1 MTWALFPIT
10 AMLFYVSGSYIQ
22 NYLVDTALPKKR
34 AGALIIMH
42 LPQML
47 LSILLL
53 FAAFGRTVFFLPL
66 GNALGLILAGAINV
80 VGSIYYYRAL
90 QSGDTADVNIF
101 GQISPILSLF
111 FGIIILSESIT
122 IEQGI
127 GFALIMLAICV
138 VVFGGL
144 KKRERKHVDFRV
156 AALTI
161 TSAFFSVLSDVV
173 YACFVKGF
181 TADIKLFAQG
191 FFFFQLGSALTVTV
205 IMICFVR
212 WRKAVHTTFFRGRKH
227 RRNLLASIVDNLAFM
242 LGEILY
248 KFGLLI
254 VPVVAMM
261 TVVGKVAG
269 LFISLFY
276 TIFVGKIFPKFVHG
290 KRLTRRAVA
299 QYMIAAVLIIA
310 GIAIM
315 N

>member
-1 MTWALFPIT
+1 MTWAFFPIA

-22 NYLVDTALPKKR
+22 NYLVDTALPKKK

-53 FAAFGRTVFFLPL
+53 FALFGRTVFFLPL
-66 GNALGLILAGAINV
+66 NNALGLILAGAINV
-80 VGSIYYYRAL
+80 VGSIYYYKAL

-101 GQISPILSLF
+101 GQISPLLSLV
-111 FGIIILSESIT
+111 FGILILGETIS

-127 GFALIMLAICV
+127 GFALIMAAILV
-138 VVFGGL
+138 VVFGGM
-144 KKRERKHVDFRV
+144 KKTEHKRVDLRV
-156 AALTI
+156 AALTL

-173 YACFVKGF
+173 YAFFIKGF
-181 TADIKLFAQG
+181 TTDIKLFSQG

-205 IMICFVR
+205 IMICFVS
-212 WRKAVHTTFFRGRKH
+212 WRKAVRSTFFTGRKH
-227 RRNLLASIVDNLAFM
+227 RRNMLAAITDNLAFM
-242 LGEILY
+242 FGEVLY

-254 VPVVAMM
+254 VPVIAMM

-290 KRLTRRAVA
+290 KRLTHKVVA
-299 QYMIAAVLIIA
+299 SYMIAAVLIIA
-310 GIAIM
+310 GIAFM